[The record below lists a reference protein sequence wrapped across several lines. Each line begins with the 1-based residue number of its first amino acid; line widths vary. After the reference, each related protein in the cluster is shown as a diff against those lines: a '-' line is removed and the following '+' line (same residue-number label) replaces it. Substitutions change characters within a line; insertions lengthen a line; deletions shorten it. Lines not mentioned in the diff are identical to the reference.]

1 MARMHRVLSLIF
13 LLAATSAFAQSER
26 DPKTLHDA
34 ERANDALTARRA
46 FDASARAMLTPK
58 YREAVEHYAPGPS
71 DLLATWGEFIAA
83 DGMPFI
89 ALQVAP
95 SDVASV
101 KAGERITFFG
111 LIADENGKTIA
122 TFNEPQSVV
131 ASNGDLFVE
140 RTLTLP
146 LRKSRGTFG
155 LARRND
161 VIGVTRIDFD
171 PEPLTASGSGISRV
185 IASSDVHI
193 LPSAQAPLD
202 PFAFGGTKVVPKP
215 GASFKRSDE
224 VWLFTELRNPSL
236 GSDGA
241 PHVTTKV
248 EIEGAKSIAGVA
260 MPAEATPL
268 KGVPGHYG
276 IGSTID
282 VTPLPA
288 GDYNVR
294 LTVTDTVAKVAYKRE
309 TMIHIVR

>member
-1 MARMHRVLSLIF
+1 MRAALPLLLIV
-13 LLAATSAFAQSER
+13 ATSAFAQANR
-26 DPKTLHDA
+26 DPKTMQDA
-34 ERANDALTARRA
+34 ERANDTLTARRA

-58 YREAVEHYAPGPS
+58 YRDVIEHYAPSSS
-71 DLLATWGEFIAA
+71 DLKSSWGEFVAA
-83 DGMPFI
+83 DGMPFL
-89 ALQVAP
+89 ALQIAP
-95 SDVASV
+95 SDAASV
-101 KAGERITFFG
+101 KSGERITFFG
-111 LIADENGKTIA
+111 LVTDANGKTIA
-122 TFNEPQSVV
+122 TFNEPQTVL
-131 ASNGDLFVE
+131 ASNADLFVE

-171 PEPLTASGSGISRV
+171 PEPLTATSGGISRV
-185 IASSDVHI
+185 IVSSDVHI

-224 VWLFTELRNPSL
+224 VWLFTELRNPTL
-236 GSDGA
+236 GGDGV

-248 EIEGAKSIAGVA
+248 EIEGSAKSIPGTPVT
-260 MPAEATPL
+260 AEATRL

-282 VTPLPA
+282 VTPLPP

-294 LTVTDTVAKVAYKRE
+294 LTVTDTIAKQAYKRE
-309 TMIHIVR
+309 TTIHILP

>member
-1 MARMHRVLSLIF
+1 VRAAIPILLIV
-13 LLAATSAFAQSER
+13 AASAFAQANRE
-26 DPKTLHDA
+26 PKTLHDA
-34 ERANDALTARRA
+34 ERANDTLTARRA

-58 YREAVEHYAPGPS
+58 YREVIEHYAPAS
-71 DLLATWGEFIAA
+71 TDLKSTWGEFVAS
-83 DGMPFI
+83 DGMPFM
-89 ALQVAP
+89 ALQIAP
-95 SDVASV
+95 SDAASV
-101 KAGERITFFG
+101 TSGERITFFG
-111 LIADENGKTIA
+111 LVTDENGKTIA
-122 TFNEPQSVV
+122 TFNEPQTVL

-171 PEPLTASGSGISRV
+171 PEPLTATTTGISRV
-185 IASSDVHI
+185 IVSSDVHI
-193 LPSAQAPLD
+193 LPTAQAPLD

-224 VWLFTELRNPSL
+224 VWLFTEVRNPSV
-236 GSDGA
+236 GADGV

-248 EIEGAKSIAGVA
+248 EIDGSAKSIPGTAA
-260 MPAEATPL
+260 AAEATPL
-268 KGVPGHYG
+268 KGMPGHFG

-282 VTPLPA
+282 LTSLPP

-294 LTVTDTVAKVAYKRE
+294 LTVTDTIAKQLYKRE
-309 TMIHIVR
+309 AAIHIVP

>member
-1 MARMHRVLSLIF
+1 
-13 LLAATSAFAQSER
+13 
-26 DPKTLHDA
+26 
-34 ERANDALTARRA
+34 
-46 FDASARAMLTPK
+46 MLTPK

-71 DLLATWGEFIAA
+71 DLLATWGEFVAA
-83 DGMPFI
+83 DGMPFV

-95 SDVASV
+95 SDAAAV

-111 LIADENGKTIA
+111 LVADENGKSIA

-155 LARRND
+155 LARRNEI
-161 VIGVTRIDFD
+161 IGVTRIDFD
-171 PEPLTASGSGISRV
+171 PEALTATSSGISRV
-185 IASSDVHI
+185 IASADVHI

-215 GASFKRSDE
+215 GASFKRSEE

-248 EIEGAKSIAGVA
+248 EIEGRKSIPGIPV
-260 MPAEATPL
+260 PTEATPL

-282 VTPLPA
+282 VTSLPP

-294 LTVTDTVAKVAYKRE
+294 LTVNDTIAKQAYRRE
-309 TMIHIVR
+309 TVIHIR

>member
-1 MARMHRVLSLIF
+1 MRAAVPILLIV
-13 LLAATSAFAQSER
+13 ATSAFGQENR

-34 ERANDALTARRA
+34 ERSNDTLTARRA

-58 YREAVEHYAPGPS
+58 YREVIEHYAPS
-71 DLLATWGEFIAA
+71 AADLKSAWGEFVAA
-83 DGMPFI
+83 DGTPFF
-89 ALQVAP
+89 ALQIAP
-95 SDVASV
+95 SDTSSV
-101 KAGERITFFG
+101 TSGEHITFFG
-111 LIADENGKTIA
+111 LVTDENGKTIA
-122 TFNEPQSVV
+122 TFNEPQTVL

-140 RTLTLP
+140 RSLTLP

-171 PEPLTASGSGISRV
+171 PEPMTAKSSGISRV
-185 IASSDVHI
+185 IVSADVHI
-193 LPSAQAPLD
+193 LPTAQAPLD

-224 VWLFTELRNPSL
+224 VWLFTELRNPTL
-236 GSDGA
+236 GADGV
-241 PHVTTKV
+241 PHVETKV
-248 EIEGAKSIAGVA
+248 EIDGSAKSIPGAPVA
-260 MPAEATPL
+260 AEATPL

-282 VTPLPA
+282 LASLPP

-294 LTVTDTVAKVAYKRE
+294 LTVTDAIAKQSYKRE
-309 TMIHIVR
+309 TMIHIVP